1 MKETKSMTGKC
12 GMPSRALLVL
22 GMAVVFG
29 GTTASAQSLKGMF
42 KKAKES
48 FGEQV
53 KKEATKNIEK
63 ALPIKT
69 ATKTTT
75 KHRSIT
81 PVKKS
86 GGKTIDIPRNH
97 TALFAP
103 IGKAVDAK
111 LGIRTVKQQK
121 PPQDEKKQPAWND
134 AQVPA
139 NELDNK
145 SLVEAYKLMEE
156 CLDSKYVSRTSPAS
170 FRHLSLYDELNA
182 RTRALNYFVE
192 RYNDAMDTYEDE
204 DMSNDNANRTFA
216 GTLKTDAYKTVIRSS
231 IAPLLTLSDNFVSDD
246 VKEYFKE
253 HGGGENAHKA
263 KLTVWNPDR

>member
-1 MKETKSMTGKC
+1 MKETKSMTGKL

-29 GTTASAQSLKGMF
+29 STTASAQSLKGMF

-63 ALPIKT
+63 TLPIKT

-182 RTRALNYFVE
+182 RTRALNHFVE

-246 VKEYFKE
+246 VKEYFKK
-253 HGGGENAHKA
+253 HGGGENAYKA